1 MLTTERLT
9 IRPIVETDWIAVG
22 HIWSALATLPMAQYD
37 KPHPANPE
45 IIRTRVVR
53 WANVSREGTDHMFF
67 AVCLDGTMIGYFAFN
82 ARETG
87 HEIGYS
93 FHPSCH
99 GKGYAKEALSA
110 LLNHLRSLGFTR
122 FSAGSAL
129 NNTPSVRLL
138 SSMGFHLT
146 GTEKVSFYKD
156 ADGQD
161 IVFDGGIYEL
171 IM

>member
-9 IRPIVETDWIAVG
+9 IRPIVETDWPAVG
-22 HIWSALATLPMAQYD
+22 NIWAALAQYD
-37 KPHPANPE
+37 KPHPTDPE
-45 IIRTRVVR
+45 IIKARVAR
-53 WANVSREGTDHMFF
+53 WADFTHKGTDHMFF
-67 AVCLDGTMIGYFAFN
+67 AVCLNGSMIGYFAFN

-93 FHPSCH
+93 FHPAHH
-99 GKGYAKEALSA
+99 GKGYAKEALGA
-110 LLNHLRSLGFTR
+110 LLNHLRGLGFTC

-138 SSMGFHLT
+138 NSLGFRLT
-146 GTEKVSFYKD
+146 ETEKVSFYKD

-161 IVFDGGIYEL
+161 IVFDGGVYEL
-171 IM
+171 SM